1 LKKEAAMKVLKFG
14 GGCLRN
20 TDHFLKVADIII
32 TEKEKTT
39 VVISAVF
46 GITNLLIDA
55 IHMAVKSEKYV
66 PALIKKIRAKHK
78 KIATEIVQ
86 DDGLRTELLMKL
98 ETKMK
103 KLERLIVGISY
114 TEEISLPVKAHIL
127 SYGER
132 LAALLLSYLI
142 KEKGKKS
149 LPMEADTIG
158 MVTDQSFENATAL
171 LPEVNRNLVK
181 NVAPFVNDGII
192 PIITGY
198 FGHSKEGKIT
208 TFGRNGS
215 DYSAAVVANALDAD
229 VLEIWKDVNGFMSA
243 DPKMVKE
250 AKNIDRL
257 SYYEAAELSY
267 FGAKILYPRTV
278 EPLIAK
284 DIPLHIKNLCDPGLR
299 GTLIQNWSK
308 ERKNIVK
315 SITYNRN
322 ISILKIYGPGVG
334 YKPGIIAEVGGIL
347 STMGI
352 NIYSVFTSQT
362 CINLLLD
369 KNDSRMSQEALQT
382 LTGGVIER
390 ISRDEDIAL
399 VSVVGKG
406 LLKRRGVAAKVFS
419 AVARENINVEMI
431 SSGASE
437 VASYFIVLEK
447 DLEQTIRAVHKE
459 FFS

>member
-1 LKKEAAMKVLKFG
+1 MKVMKFG
-14 GGCLRN
+14 GGCLRDR
-20 TDHFLKVADIII
+20 DHFLKVANII
-32 TEKEKTT
+32 TAEKEKTA
-39 VVISAVF
+39 VVISAVY
-46 GITNLLIDA
+46 GITNLLTDA
-55 IHMAVKSEKYV
+55 IQLAVKSEKHV
-66 PALIKKIRAKHK
+66 PDLIKKTRVKHK
-78 KIATEIVQ
+78 KIATEILN
-86 DDGLRTELLMKL
+86 DDGLRTELFKNM
-98 ETKMK
+98 ETRIK
-103 KLERLIVGISY
+103 KLERLLYGISY
-114 TEEISLPVKAHIL
+114 TEEISSAVKAHIL
-127 SYGER
+127 SFGER
-132 LAALLLSYLI
+132 LATLLLAALI

-149 LPMEADTIG
+149 LPMEADSIG
-158 MVTDQSFENATAL
+158 IVTDQSFENATAL

-181 NVAPFVNDGII
+181 NVTPFVNDGII

-198 FGHSKEGKIT
+198 FGRSKEGKIT

-229 VLEIWKDVNGFMSA
+229 VLEIWKDVNGFMST
-243 DPKMVKE
+243 DPKIVSE

-284 DIPLHIKNLCDPGLR
+284 GIPLHIKNLHDPGHS
-299 GTLIQNWSK
+299 GTLIQNGSK

-322 ISILKIYGPGVG
+322 ISVLKIYGPGVG

-369 KNDSRMSQEALQT
+369 KSDSRRGYEALQT

-390 ISRDEDIAL
+390 ISREEYIAL

-406 LLKRRGVAAKVFS
+406 ILKRRGVAAKVFS
-419 AVARENINVEMI
+419 AVARENINVKMI

-447 DLEQTIRAVHKE
+447 DLEQTIRAVHRE
-459 FFS
+459 FFG

>member
-1 LKKEAAMKVLKFG
+1 
-14 GGCLRN
+14 
-20 TDHFLKVADIII
+20 
-32 TEKEKTT
+32 
-39 VVISAVF
+39 
-46 GITNLLIDA
+46 
-55 IHMAVKSEKYV
+55 
-66 PALIKKIRAKHK
+66 
-78 KIATEIVQ
+78 
-86 DDGLRTELLMKL
+86 
-98 ETKMK
+98 MK
-103 KLERLIVGISY
+103 KLERLLVGISY

-132 LAALLLSYLI
+132 LAVLLLSYLI
-142 KEKGKKS
+142 KEKGKRS
-149 LPMEADTIG
+149 LPMEADNIG

-171 LPEVNRNLVK
+171 LPEVNWNLVK

-198 FGHSKEGKIT
+198 FGQSKEGKIT

-215 DYSAAVVANALDAD
+215 DYSAAVVANALDAK
-229 VLEIWKDVNGFMSA
+229 VLEIWKDVNGFMST
-243 DPKMVKE
+243 DPKIVKE

-284 DIPLHIKNLCDPGLR
+284 GIPLHIKNLCDPGLR
-299 GTLIQNWSK
+299 GTLIQNGSK
-308 ERKNIVK
+308 ELKNIVK

-322 ISILKIYGPGVG
+322 ISVLKIYGPGVG
-334 YKPGIIAEVGGIL
+334 YKPGII
-347 STMGI
+347 
-352 NIYSVFTSQT
+352 
-362 CINLLLD
+362 
-369 KNDSRMSQEALQT
+369 
-382 LTGGVIER
+382 ER
-390 ISRDEDIAL
+390 ISRVEEVAL

-406 LLKRRGVAAKVFS
+406 LLKRHGVAAKVFS

-459 FFS
+459 FFN